1 MAKNFIKKYLPSP
14 EKIKQQRLLKLF
26 GSLLHDGNLWHLNR
40 KSARGAFAVGLFFA
54 WMPIPFQM
62 VASAAVAIPLRVNLP
77 LSVALVWLTNPLTMP
92 FLFYLSYIIGSI
104 VLQTPMEAFAFE
116 PTLQWLQH
124 SIATIGKP
132 FIVGCF
138 LMGIFSAIVG
148 YFGIDWLW
156 RLSVKK
162 AQTKRLLK
170 RKTKN

>member
-14 EKIKQQRLLKLF
+14 EKIKQQKILKLF

-77 LSVALVWLTNPLTMP
+77 LSVALVWLTNPFTMP
-92 FLFYLSYIIGSI
+92 FLFYLSYVIGTI
-104 VLQTPMEAFAFE
+104 VLQTPVEHFAFE
-116 PTLQWLQH
+116 ASWQWLQH

-132 FIVGCF
+132 FMVGCL

-156 RLSVKK
+156 RLSVRK
-162 AQTKRLLK
+162 AQTKRKLK
-170 RKTKN
+170 RNPKY